1 MQRKSFQ
8 SATLSMLEIDYL
20 RRHPLGSNVK
30 VKKGSMLVYR
40 LFDVSEEINMAAV
53 DTILRNNQGP
63 DRFNVPKYIDRA
75 IVMKSPPVS
84 FGLGQEKIII
94 QGKELNAQVFVK
106 IRDFGVLSLIYQI
119 PIESGTSWDD
129 LLKIASDL
137 EEGSEID
144 AVASQQA
151 KEIVSSIA
159 GALKKPSDWVSFED
173 YIIYFF
179 EEFENGVNAKALLT
193 QADLPAL
200 LMAED
205 KVRLADT
212 TRKTV
217 IENIYQYGENDMA
230 IIEWNSAVVVE
241 PSGGREIPDILE
253 FAVTHL
259 LEMRYY
265 DDLLDRKLKLL
276 YDDIEERRA
285 SVWKSNFDK
294 TYEEASSR
302 FIEFSEFIE
311 RVENSLKVVGDFY
324 LATIYRAAT
333 RRFRL
338 SDWQQNITRKMNIL
352 AQVSNLLQGEVNS
365 RRSFVLD
372 IMIILLIAYEI
383 LIAFF
388 RNN

>member
-1 MQRKSFQ
+1 LTAILAWQRPSKQ
-8 SATLSMLEIDYL
+8 K
-20 RRHPLGSNVK
+20 RRSLVSNVK
-30 VKKGSMLVYR
+30 VKKGSILVYR
-40 LFDVSEEINMAAV
+40 LFDVAEEINISAV
-53 DTILRNNQGP
+53 DTILRNSQGP

-94 QGKELNAQVFVK
+94 QGRELTAQVFTK

-119 PIESGTSWDD
+119 YIEPGTRWDD
-129 LLKIASDL
+129 LVKIASDL

-144 AVASQQA
+144 TLARQQA
-151 KEIVSSIA
+151 KEITTAIHD
-159 GALKKPSDWVSFED
+159 ALKKPSEWTSFED

-179 EEFENGVNAKALLT
+179 EEFENGITAKDLFSH
-193 QADLPAL
+193 ADIPAL
-200 LMAED
+200 LMSED
-205 KVRLADT
+205 KVKLAET
-212 TRKTV
+212 TRKNVT
-217 IENIYQYGENDMA
+217 ENIYQYGENDMA
-230 IIEWNSAVVVE
+230 IIEWNSAIVVE
-241 PSGGREIPDILE
+241 PGGGREILDILE

-259 LEMRYY
+259 MEMRYY
-265 DDLLDRKLKLL
+265 DDLLDNRLKLL
-276 YDDIEERRA
+276 YDDIEKRRA

-338 SDWQQNITRKMNIL
+338 TDWQQNITRKMNIL

-365 RRSFVLD
+365 RRSFVLE
-372 IMIILLIAYEI
+372 MTIILLIAYEI
-383 LIAFF
+383 IMAFF
-388 RNN
+388 GNK